1 MNIEKHIVDLE
12 KKIAFQDAAIEE
24 LTAVTTEQFKRIEAL
39 ERELKLFKDKVES
52 GDLVRKREDEE
63 RPPHY

>member
-1 MNIEKHIVDLE
+1 MTDPIVELQ
-12 KKIAFQDAAIEE
+12 KKIAFQDAAIQE
-24 LTAVTTEQFKRIEAL
+24 LTAVTTEQYKRIQAL
-39 ERELKLFKDKVES
+39 ERELKLLKDKMDS

>member
-1 MNIEKHIVDLE
+1 MTDPIVELQ
-12 KKIAFQDAAIEE
+12 KKIAFQDAAIQE
-24 LTAVTTEQFKRIEAL
+24 LTAVTTEQYKRIEAL
-39 ERELKLFKDKVES
+39 ERELKLLKDKMDS